1 MRWCYIVK
9 PWCFN
14 EKGFCCFLTPA
25 KKHSRHWN
33 LHWKERNRILKS
45 HGDHD
50 LNYKSVYINIQLFKF
65 YKSPTWRKSLSNIAK
80 LKLKLWFF
88 WSNKSCQINVIKV
101 THRTCPSVFI
111 HGLTYKAWRR
121 RCWVNI
127 TSHEQEWW
135 RQSRASSTSKK
146 WAVVICYESLQVER

>member
-1 MRWCYIVK
+1 MLK

-14 EKGFCCFLTPA
+14 EKGFCCFVTPA

-33 LHWKERNRILKS
+33 LHLKRKKSNRLQSFWSLMEIMIWIANPFTLIFNYSNFTSHLHEERACRTLPN
-45 HGDHD
+45 
-50 LNYKSVYINIQLFKF
+50 LNFAI
-65 YKSPTWRKSLSNIAK
+65 
-80 LKLKLWFF
+80 WFF
-88 WSNKSCQINVIKV
+88 WSNRSCQINVIKV

-121 RCWVNI
+121 QCWVNI